1 MIYDISYKTL
11 IGLKPLRIRFDKL
24 DGIIKIFDGS
34 KYPVLLDLENYD
46 AIYIR
51 IRYVTS
57 IKSCITYF
65 AKIKFL
71 TILQKQKLI
80 LMIICL

>member
-11 IGLKPLRIRFDKL
+11 IGPKPLRIRFDKL